1 MTTAPVNPISLPAAA
16 AAAATD
22 ANRAVWYDASL
33 LPLTHPVAAVC
44 QTLHSLGAGDVAERL
59 AYLASAADLA
69 EGDVPATVDSAYA
82 FLDFFVRAQSAAGVL
97 NLTCSPDGWL
107 CAEWDFADGRSV
119 CLWFLDDA
127 RVMFV
132 AQDCNGDFVA
142 IDGDNEIGSR
152 REITDKLIQA
162 GFLEWKTPDAASAN
176 SYRNTILPGIAAPE
190 PSEPMADYHAPHF
203 S

>member
-1 MTTAPVNPISLPAAA
+1 MTTAPANPRSQPADAAA
-16 AAAATD
+16 AADAALRYNTP
-22 ANRAVWYDASL
+22 L
-33 LPLTHPVAAVC
+33 LSLTHPVAAVC
-44 QTLHSLGAGDVAERL
+44 QTLHSLGAGDAAERL

-69 EGDVPATVDSAYA
+69 DGDVPATVDSARA
-82 FLDFFVRAQSAAGVL
+82 FLDFFVRVQSAAAL
-97 NLTCSPDGWL
+97 NLTCSPEGWL

-132 AQDCNGDFVA
+132 AQDRNGDFVA
-142 IDGDNEIGSR
+142 IDGDNEIGPR
-152 REITDKLIQA
+152 RELTPKLIQA
-162 GFLEWKTPDAASAN
+162 GFFEWKTPDAAIAN
-176 SYRNTILPGIAAPE
+176 SCRNTILPGIAAPE

>member
-1 MTTAPVNPISLPAAA
+1 MTSQIAADCRTVLPAA
-16 AAAATD
+16 
-22 ANRAVWYDASL
+22 
-33 LPLTHPVAAVC
+33 HPVAAVC
-44 QTLHSLGAGDVAERL
+44 LTLHSLGAGDTAERL

-69 EGDVPATVDSAYA
+69 EGDVPATVDSARA
-82 FLDFFVRAQSAAGVL
+82 FLDFFVRVKSDAVL

-119 CLWFLDDA
+119 CLWFLDYA

-142 IDGDNEIGSR
+142 IDGDSEIGLR
-152 REITDKLIQA
+152 GELTAKLIQA
-162 GFLEWKTPDAASAN
+162 GFFEWKTPDAAIAN
-176 SYRNTILPGIAAPE
+176 SCRNTTLPGIAAPE